1 MSNSNYKFVNP
12 HIEGDFKNL
21 FSGKNHIDAARTAW
35 EKLSANFTNNL
46 PQFAFTL
53 EKVGDGKLYHFLVK
67 EKITNGSVTYKINGI
82 ELNPI
87 EINRLREKISVIQ
100 LGGRRKKDK
109 NIKITKVEIDDDDD
123 ELDLDDE
130 DELDDSDSDDMY
142 NMIRYGK
149 RITGPIK
156 YWMYDPIAY
165 ARFMETF
172 YTPNF
177 IVPIT
182 PYVEICMPPCLR

>member
-21 FSGKNHIDAARTAW
+21 FSGKNHIDAARVAW
-35 EKLSANFTNNL
+35 EKLSTNFTNNL
-46 PQFAFTL
+46 PKFAFTL

-67 EKITNGSVTYKINGI
+67 EKINNGSVTYKINGI
-82 ELNPI
+82 DLNSR
-87 EINRLREKISVIQ
+87 EVDRLREKIGSLQ
-100 LGGRRKKDK
+100 KGGKRKRDRS
-109 NIKITKVEIDDDDD
+109 DDDLDLDDDD
-123 ELDLDDE
+123 ELD
-130 DELDDSDSDDMY
+130 DSDDMY

-149 RITGPIK
+149 RVSGPIK

-165 ARFMETF
+165 ARYMETF

-182 PYVEICMPPCLR
+182 PYVEICMPPCIR